1 MESLLT
7 WGTIQMLNEQKNNAM
22 MRYLSLYAELHDTYI
37 DSPLTPEEAKSRGYK
52 AFHGYL
58 GEHGNQAQFAE
69 YISEVVSNE
78 CDSNI
83 NFDDTEYSSDA
94 SSDRSEVL
102 FSKQFV
108 LSAPHTNAHLDP
120 CDFDSSDA
128 IAPKCS
134 KRKVFFAQ
142 DEPSPQK
149 ILRTLQWP
157 LESDDHKEN
166 QTSEVTP
173 NGGVESL
180 PYHES
185 DFSDLLGIIL
195 EDQHPEVSAETLQT
209 EPSQVATP
217 QQGGYEA
224 SQRFS
229 LFPQPIASKA
239 LQHED
244 ALSFVR
250 SHVGGH

>member
-1 MESLLT
+1 MPLLKKASHADSKMPRSLFCSHLIHEACWAYGHQINQEKYHSAYYDENNSGVESLLT

-58 GEHGNQAQFAE
+58 GEYGNQAQFSE

-94 SSDRSEVL
+94 SSDRSEV
-102 FSKQFV
+102 
-108 LSAPHTNAHLDP
+108 
-120 CDFDSSDA
+120 
-128 IAPKCS
+128 
-134 KRKVFFAQ
+134 
-142 DEPSPQK
+142 
-149 ILRTLQWP
+149 
-157 LESDDHKEN
+157 
-166 QTSEVTP
+166 TP
-173 NGGVESL
+173 NGVLESL

-185 DFSDLLGIIL
+185 DFSDLLRIIL
-195 EDQHPEVSAETLQT
+195 EDQQSEVSADTLQT
-209 EPSQVATP
+209 EPSRVAPP
-217 QQGGYEA
+217 QQSGYEA
-224 SQRFS
+224 SQRVS
-229 LFPQPIASKA
+229 LFAQPIASGA

-244 ALSFVR
+244 ALSSVR
-250 SHVGGH
+250 SHVGGR